1 MRITSL
7 GFLLVGHFSRALPI
21 WLGHFFA
28 VNLSAKKLLVDVTQA
43 AEEIE
48 PDERDYTEEPCTL
61 VKLAKRNI
69 LFLMAVISGLT
80 LGGWLS

>member
-1 MRITSL
+1 
-7 GFLLVGHFSRALPI
+7 
-21 WLGHFFA
+21 
-28 VNLSAKKLLVDVTQA
+28 